1 MQWWCMPRCRTGHR
15 CRDNV
20 ARRAAISKGTTV
32 VQVAVNG
39 TRSTFH
45 WHHNVAL
52 TPHCPV
58 PLDRFR
64 PCPVEDVG
72 ARMLTT
78 TTAAAD
84 IVMFQNS
91 GVRSHRRGHTVQK
104 EAHTTPR
111 TRHFTVFCT
120 RWLAEKRTSTSSG
133 GDSALDT
140 SPPDAQ
146 QPRSKPPPETAS
158 ELQSVLITHLS
169 TEGMHKLHGQRCR
182 AVEHRNIRTSAADA
196 GPERDRH
203 GQLRNSHGGVC
214 LASANTNPA
223 SSPTPAWM
231 QCSRNAQ

>member
-1 MQWWCMPRCRTGHR
+1 
-15 CRDNV
+15 
-20 ARRAAISKGTTV
+20 
-32 VQVAVNG
+32 
-39 TRSTFH
+39 
-45 WHHNVAL
+45 
-52 TPHCPV
+52 
-58 PLDRFR
+58 
-64 PCPVEDVG
+64 
-72 ARMLTT
+72 MLTT

-91 GVRSHRRGHTVQK
+91 AVTEAYSPERGPHDTTHTPLHRIMHTMAGGNTHFDLIGWRLGAPTRRHPTRSS
-104 EAHTTPR
+104 P
-111 TRHFTVFCT
+111 
-120 RWLAEKRTSTSSG
+120 AE
-133 GDSALDT
+133 
-140 SPPDAQ
+140 P
-146 QPRSKPPPETAS
+146 KPPPETASVS